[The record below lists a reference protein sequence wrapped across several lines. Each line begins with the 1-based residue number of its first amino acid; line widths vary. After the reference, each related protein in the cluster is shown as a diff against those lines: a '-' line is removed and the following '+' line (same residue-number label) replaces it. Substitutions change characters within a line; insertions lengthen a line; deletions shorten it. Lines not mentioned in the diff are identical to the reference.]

1 MTPRPD
7 EDYDVI
13 CHQFRQRDG
22 RDIWTIWLGGD
33 KQGERDT
40 LSAAIELACDVAAVH
55 SRAAWLLDE
64 TG

>member
-33 KQGERDT
+33 KQASGTR
-40 LSAAIELACDVAAVH
+40 
-55 SRAAWLLDE
+55 
-64 TG
+64 